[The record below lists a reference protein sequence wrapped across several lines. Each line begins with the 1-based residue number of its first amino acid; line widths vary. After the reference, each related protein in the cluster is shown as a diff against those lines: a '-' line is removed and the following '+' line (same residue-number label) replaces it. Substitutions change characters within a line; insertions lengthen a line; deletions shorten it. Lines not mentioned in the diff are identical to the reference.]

1 MRRRGQRD
9 PVTLELIDALVR
21 RDLGCV
27 LAFLE
32 DEHVCRD
39 AWGEVTDWRNASVE
53 HIKSDLRMGVRAK
66 SDLDHCVLL
75 CAGTNIAVPSK
86 AQRQL
91 MRDYLAARRAA

>member
-1 MRRRGQRD
+1 MSR
-9 PVTLELIDALVR
+9 VTDELVQALVA

-32 DEHVCRD
+32 PGHVCRD
-39 AWGEVTDWRNASVE
+39 QWGEVTDWRNASVE
-53 HIKSDLRMGVRAK
+53 HVKADLRMGLRAP
-66 SDLDHCVLL
+66 SDLEHTVLL

-91 MRDYLAARRAA
+91 MRDYLAARRVA